1 MKHLKIMTCGSV
13 DDGKSTL
20 LGRLIYETGNLN
32 YDQSSYLEKLNQKYR
47 NKPKNLDYSLLVDGL
62 IDEKE
67 QGITIDLA
75 FKYLVLGDT
84 QITLI
89 DSPGHVEYTKNTAC
103 AASIANVALVL
114 IDATK
119 GITTQTRKHLEI
131 INYFSNIKEV
141 VVCIN
146 KLDKINYNQKKYNS
160 LTAELNNIVN
170 ENNYKKPI
178 FVPIS
183 ALNGEN
189 IISNSKKMQD
199 FNSTNLLSVIE
210 GLKITK
216 DKTKDQIGIVRHISV
231 SDSKRIYL
239 IESLSLAFG
248 KNDLLFNIFTG
259 EKSKVKEIYSGFK
272 KIDSTRKFKN
282 IAVELKDEISIS
294 IGDILAPVNLNKELT
309 DSFKARII
317 WCSNSSL
324 ETSKSYVF
332 QFANKEIQGF
342 VSKINLNNI
351 SKNSILE
358 ATIELNQHNF
368 LTDNLQEINNFL
380 LIDPHTNESLGFGY
394 CLYPLDRG
402 KNVHFQ
408 SINPDSQTS
417 LPCLWFTGLPASG
430 KTTIASNLSKQ
441 LHKQKINNYVLDGDN
456 LRKTINKD
464 LGFSKSERIENNRRI
479 AHIAKLLSE
488 AGVLPIVATVSPI
501 EEIRSMAKEIV
512 GSQYFHLIY
521 IEASIKECI
530 KRNPKNLY
538 DGNKKIKNITGV
550 NSPFEIPKDA
560 DLTINTEQVNIE
572 QSTNLLYTYLNDKT
586 SAFTNKSM

>member
-20 LGRLIYETGNLN
+20 LGRLIFETGNLN
-32 YDQSSYLEKLNQKYR
+32 YDQSKYLEKLNQKYR
-47 NKPKNLDYSLLVDGL
+47 NKTKKLDYSLLVDGL

-114 IDATK
+114 IDVTK
-119 GITTQTRKHLEI
+119 GITNQTIKHLEI

-141 VVCIN
+141 VICIN
-146 KLDKINYNQKKYNS
+146 KLDKINYNLIKYNS
-160 LTAELNNIVN
+160 LTAELNKIIN
-170 ENNYKKPI
+170 EKNYKKPI

-183 ALNGEN
+183 ALDGEN
-189 IISNSKKMQD
+189 IISNSNKMND
-199 FNSTNLLSVIE
+199 FDSANLLSVIE

-216 DKTKDQIGIVRHISV
+216 EKNKDQLGIVRHIAI

-239 IESLSLAFG
+239 LESLSLSFK
-248 KNDLLFNIFTG
+248 KNDTLFNIFTG
-259 EKSKVKEIYSGFK
+259 EKSKVKEIYSGFE
-272 KIDSTRKFKN
+272 KIDSTKKFQN

-294 IGDILAPVNLNKELT
+294 IGDILSPINLNKELT

-332 QFANKEIQGF
+332 KFSNKEIGGF
-342 VSKINLNNI
+342 VSKVNLKNI

-358 ATIELNQHNF
+358 ATIELNQYNY
-368 LTDNLQEINNFL
+368 LTDNPQEINNFL
-380 LIDPHTNESLGFGY
+380 LIDPHTNESQGFGY

-402 KNVHFQ
+402 KNIHYQ
-408 SINPDSQTS
+408 SINPESQTS
-417 LPCLWFTGLPASG
+417 LPCLWLTGLPASG
-430 KTTIASNLSKQ
+430 KTTIASNLSKK
-441 LHKQKINNYVLDGDN
+441 LHKQNVKNYVLDGDN

-479 AHIAKLLSE
+479 AHVAKLLSE

-501 EEIRSMAKEIV
+501 EEIRTLAKEIIE
-512 GSQYFHLIY
+512 SQYFHLIY
-521 IEASIKECI
+521 IEASIEECI

-538 DGNKKIKNITGV
+538 RGNKKIKNITGI

-560 DLTINTEQVNIE
+560 DLTINTEEENIE
-572 QSTNLLYTYLNDKT
+572 QSTNLLYTYLNDNT
-586 SAFTNKSM
+586 SLFLDR